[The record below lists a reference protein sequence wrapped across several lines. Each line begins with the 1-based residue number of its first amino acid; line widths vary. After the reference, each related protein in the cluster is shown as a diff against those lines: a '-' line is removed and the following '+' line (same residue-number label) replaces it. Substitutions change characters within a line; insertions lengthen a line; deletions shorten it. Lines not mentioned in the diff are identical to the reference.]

1 MTLGG
6 VFGFV
11 ALALAFAA
19 AAFRTRDLFFALM
32 TFVMIANAAVLV
44 VRDGLHLDIFVAN
57 ADGYANVLGA
67 VLGALVA
74 FVLCGLPQSIHDR
87 FVYGPYLRE
96 RLFERAI
103 FGARKPFV
111 EASRTLDDS
120 LEERARWRS
129 KVTARPPSP
138 AWASLVD
145 RLARSDQE
153 WAEGVRSAP
162 GDTQWVDWKERNDQ
176 IGEEWTSIRGPSVER
191 ERMRGRVI
199 LAAGWT
205 LAILGIASIGVG
217 YLGVPSAYA
226 SLPPQGRAVMVPERP
241 FGHGITL
248 VPMGGVSVD
257 DLIELA
263 QFYGARYELPV
274 AVVPAVPIPTA
285 AFDPARG
292 QLIGEELIVG
302 LRIAVPQA
310 AFVDNQVVIGVVDR
324 DMYVRMRPEWR
335 FAYGEWALNIGVIST
350 GRMGSSFDW
359 FDHAVERARLRKMV
373 TRYIGFML
381 YGLPESAD
389 RGSVLYQPL
398 LSRDDLDLMGEDY
411 R

>member
-1 MTLGG
+1 MTFGG
-6 VFGFV
+6 LIGFA

-19 AAFRTRDLFFALM
+19 AAFRTRDGFFALM
-32 TFVMIANAAVLV
+32 TFVMIASAAALV

-67 VLGALVA
+67 VLGALGA
-74 FVLCGLPQSIHDR
+74 FVLCGLPLSIQDR
-87 FVYGPYLRE
+87 FLYGQHLPE
-96 RLFERAI
+96 RRFDRAV

-111 EASRTLDDS
+111 DASRTLDDS
-120 LEERARWRS
+120 LEAKARWRGN
-129 KVTARPPSP
+129 VTASPPNQ

-153 WAEGVRSAP
+153 WAAGARSAP
-162 GDTQWVDWKERNDQ
+162 GDTHWVEWKARNDE
-176 IGEEWTSIRGPSVER
+176 IGREWTSLRAPSVKR
-191 ERMRGRVI
+191 ERKRGRV
-199 LAAGWT
+199 LMAAGWT

-226 SLPPQGRAVMVPERP
+226 SLPPQGQAAVVPVRP

-248 VPMGGVSVD
+248 VPIGDVSED
-257 DLIELA
+257 DMVELA
-263 QFYGARYELPV
+263 HFYGARYALPV
-274 AVVPAVPIPTA
+274 AVVPALPIPTA
-285 AFDPARG
+285 AFDAARG

-324 DMYVRMRPEWR
+324 DMYVRTRPEWR
-335 FAYGEWALNIGVIST
+335 FAFGEWALNIGVIST

-381 YGLPESAD
+381 YGLHESAD